1 MIDGEIRFNADRRTG
16 SITHY
21 RKRNMT
27 LRVIFAGTPDFAVPS
42 LKKIVDTGV
51 QVAAVLTQPD
61 RTKGRGRKLAEPPV
75 KSFAQQH
82 QLPVIQTEQLSSD
95 VVEEVRLLNADMMV
109 VVAFGLILPRA
120 LIELPRYG
128 CVNVHASLLPR
139 WRGAA
144 PVARAIE
151 AGDTETGVTIMQMD
165 EGLDTGE
172 ILSQAQCL
180 IEPNDTAA
188 TLHDKL
194 SELGASEL
202 IRLLPEICSHSVQPL
217 PQNETDATYAAKL
230 NTAEA
235 AIDWRLPAVEIVR
248 KIRAYNP
255 WPVARTR
262 IGSLRLRIW
271 EAQVFEKKSVSGKPG
286 EVLDAGK
293 FRLDVMAGG
302 GALRITSLQR
312 EGKNRM
318 AASDFLAGHQILPGS
333 VFASVNAS
341 QEYQ

>member
-1 MIDGEIRFNADRRTG
+1 MIDGENRSIAGRCAE
-16 SITHY
+16 SITHN

-42 LKKIVDTGV
+42 LKILVETGV

-82 QLPVIQTEQLSSD
+82 QIPVIQTGQLSLD
-95 VVEEVRLLNADMMV
+95 IVEEVRLLNSDMIV

-172 ILSQAQCL
+172 ILSQAQCP
-180 IEPNDTAA
+180 IQPNDTTAA
-188 TLHDKL
+188 LHDKL
-194 SELGASEL
+194 SKLGASEL
-202 IRLLPEICSHSVQPL
+202 IRLLPEICSHSVQSL
-217 PQNETDATYAAKL
+217 PQNEKGATYAAKL
-230 NTAEA
+230 NTVEA
-235 AIDWRLPAVEIVR
+235 AIDWHLTAVEIVR

-262 IGSLRLRIW
+262 IDSLRLRIW
-271 EAQVFEKKSVSGKPG
+271 EAQVCEEFSGSGKPG

-293 FRLDVMAGG
+293 FRLDVMAGE
-302 GALRITSLQR
+302 GALSITSLQR
-312 EGKNRM
+312 DGKNRM

-333 VFASVNAS
+333 VFASANTS
-341 QEYQ
+341 QEYP

>member
-1 MIDGEIRFNADRRTG
+1 MIDGEIRFNADRRTE

-42 LKKIVDTGV
+42 LEKLVDTGV

-61 RTKGRGRKLAEPPV
+61 RTKGRGRMLAEPPV

-82 QLPVIQTEQLSSD
+82 QLPVIQTERLNSD

-165 EGLDTGE
+165 KGLDTGE
-172 ILSQAQCL
+172 ILSQARSP

-202 IRLLPEICSHSVQPL
+202 IRLLPEICSHSVQPFS
-217 PQNETDATYAAKL
+217 QNEKDATYAAKL

-271 EAQVFEKKSVSGKPG
+271 EAQVCEKISGSGKPG

-302 GALRITSLQR
+302 GALSITSLQR

-318 AASDFLAGHQILPGS
+318 AASDFLAGHQIPPGS
-333 VFASVNAS
+333 VFASANAS

>member
-1 MIDGEIRFNADRRTG
+1 MIDGEIRSIAGRRTE

-42 LKKIVDTGV
+42 LEKLVDSRV

-61 RTKGRGRKLAEPPV
+61 RTKGRGRMLAEPPV

-82 QLPVIQTEQLSSD
+82 QLPVIQTERLNSD

-172 ILSQAQCL
+172 ILSQAQCP
-180 IEPNDTAA
+180 IEPNDTTA
-188 TLHDKL
+188 TLHHKL
-194 SELGASEL
+194 SKLGASEL

-217 PQNETDATYAAKL
+217 PQNEKDATYAAKL
-230 NTAEA
+230 NTMEA

-262 IGSLRLRIW
+262 IDSLRLRIW
-271 EAQVFEKKSVSGKPG
+271 EAQLCEEISRSGKPG

-293 FRLDVMAGG
+293 YRLDVMAGE
-302 GALRITSLQR
+302 GALSITSLQR
-312 EGKNRM
+312 DGKNRM
-318 AASDFLAGHQILPGS
+318 AASDFLAGHQIPPGS
-333 VFASVNAS
+333 VFASANAS